1 MFLGSFKISSQCDTP
16 ISFMLW
22 IFDGVVQ
29 TAQKLF
35 SGKCNYHQTM
45 QIDVKSRFD
54 ILVHRREKLIT
65 RNSRVTGGEEIVGG
79 KGITMQNK
87 IG

>member
-1 MFLGSFKISSQCDTP
+1 
-16 ISFMLW
+16 
-22 IFDGVVQ
+22 
-29 TAQKLF
+29 
-35 SGKCNYHQTM
+35 M

-79 KGITMQNK
+79 KGITKQNK